1 MQDAL
6 TQFRKMILQ
15 HKQEAATE
23 RAAKERLQNSIS
35 LNDREKIKLTE
46 RIEQYGRDIESLK
59 TMYMQIASEKNG
71 LNREKEILMR
81 KLERKKDKFQITQEQ
96 LE

>member
-1 MQDAL
+1 
-6 TQFRKMILQ
+6 MILQ

-23 RAAKERLQNSIS
+23 RSAKERLQNSIS